1 MRYIADVSAS
11 PSAANGGDAADTA
24 TRAATRESGLDSD
37 LGWAIRMVSS
47 AFRRVAT
54 SSVED
59 LPGGPRGY
67 LVLVAVASG
76 EPPSQLALAQQVNL
90 DRTVMTYLL
99 DDLETRQLITRRPD
113 PRDRRARQVLI
124 TEEGR
129 AQLERAQ
136 DRLSVAEARLLAD
149 LDEHDA
155 RRLRL
160 LLTRVARTAQR
171 EALAPEADC

>member
-1 MRYIADVSAS
+1 
-11 PSAANGGDAADTA
+11 
-24 TRAATRESGLDSD
+24 
-37 LGWAIRMVSS
+37 MVSS
-47 AFRRVAT
+47 AFHRVAT

-67 LVLVAVASG
+67 LVLVALASG

-90 DRTVMTYLL
+90 DRTVTTYLL
-99 DDLETRQLITRRPD
+99 DDLEALQLITRRPD

-129 AQLERAQ
+129 AELERTQ
-136 DRLSVAEARLLAD
+136 RRLTLAEERLLAD
-149 LDEHDA
+149 LDEDDT

-160 LLTRVARTAQR
+160 LLTRVAQTAQR
-171 EALAPEADC
+171 EALTPETDC